1 MGKIEDFSLT
11 LNKADNTYKSGEVL
25 FGTIRLKISERLKI
39 KSLTI
44 KVVGE
49 GNVQWY

>member
-1 MGKIEDFSLT
+1 MGKIEQFSLA
-11 LNKADNTYKSGEVL
+11 LSKSDRNYKSGEVL
-25 FGTIRLKISERLKI
+25 FGTIRLKINERLKI